1 MNKLWQKEIPI
12 DKAVE
17 AFTIGRDPEFDMLL
31 AKYDVLGNIA
41 HAQMLSEIEL
51 LSEEEF
57 KSLHAALI
65 AIYATI
71 EQEKFSIE
79 EGIEDVHSQ
88 IEFLLTEKLGG
99 IGKKI
104 HAARSRN
111 DQVLVDLK
119 MYFRDAIY
127 QLTEEHERLFT
138 LLTDLAEKH
147 KKKYLPGYTHL
158 QAAMPSSFG
167 LWFSAFA
174 ENLVDDLN
182 IWSGVFK
189 NINQNPLGSG
199 AGYGVSLP
207 IQRQVTTDLLGFSDL
222 NYNVIHAQM
231 SRGRSELFM
240 SMGICSTANTL
251 SKLAMDVCLYNGQDM
266 GFIKL
271 ADAFTTG
278 SSIMPHKKNPDV
290 FELIRARCNQ
300 LCQLPSTIA
309 ATIGHLPSGYHRDF
323 QLLKEL
329 IFPAIDQL
337 RDALKMTQLAL
348 QHIEVK
354 SDILEAD
361 KYKPIFSVE
370 WVNKMVLEGTPFRE
384 AYQKVG
390 KMAEKGQIEKPAK
403 LQHTHEGSIGELSLE
418 EITSKLKATLSQ
430 FDFSYRQKVNQL
442 LDLI

>member
-17 AFTIGRDPEFDMLL
+17 AFTIGRDPEFDVLL

-51 LSEEEF
+51 LTEEEF
-57 KSLHAALI
+57 TSLHAALRS
-65 AIYATI
+65 IYTKI
-71 EQEKFSIE
+71 EQGQFYIE
-79 EGIEDVHSQ
+79 EGVEDVHSQ
-88 IEFLLTEKLGG
+88 IEFLLTEKLGEV
-99 IGKKI
+99 GKKI

-127 QLTEEHERLFT
+127 QLSKAHERLFT

-147 KKKYLPGYTHL
+147 KNKLLPGYTHL

-182 IWSGVFK
+182 IWSAVFK

-207 IQRQVTTDLLGFSDL
+207 IQRKVTTELLGFADL

-329 IFPAIDQL
+329 VFPAIDQL
-337 RDALKMTQLAL
+337 LDVLRMTLLAL

-354 SDILEAD
+354 SDILDAD

-390 KMAEKGQIEKPAK
+390 RMAEKGQIEKPAT
-403 LQHTHEGSIGELSLE
+403 LQHTHEGSMGELSLAE
-418 EITSKLKATLSQ
+418 MRKKLSAALAE
-430 FDFSYRQKVNQL
+430 FDFSYKEKISAL
-442 LDLI
+442 LE